1 MKILIVTPYFWPE
14 QVGAGVSM
22 GELATFLHD
31 QGHSVQVITGLPNYP
46 SGKVAS
52 EYADQTSMVEDWNG
66 VKVIRERSKYAG
78 REDSVIT
85 KGLAALSFY
94 FAAKRAARNA
104 EQTEVI
110 FTILSLIHI

>member
-1 MKILIVTPYFWPE
+1 
-14 QVGAGVSM
+14 M

-66 VKVIRERSKYAG
+66 VKVFRERSKYAG

-85 KGLAALSFY
+85 KRLSGFELLLRGKASRPECGANRSY
-94 FAAKRAARNA
+94 LHN
-104 EQTEVI
+104 
-110 FTILSLIHI
+110 FTATVCSAC